1 MAPCSRFLK
10 DEVIRG
16 RPRAVR
22 RAPTTLGLSGPAG
35 RATARATESVIH
47 GEPAAPAPVLE
58 AEVTGSPSSASS
70 AGGLL
75 PFKGRAGLIP
85 APGLSTG
92 AQAGTAS
99 PTIQNCLWLGERL
112 GAPVPRHRHRHRVT
126 RCSKRR
132 EAAAGE
138 AAAGEGGLAGRQGA
152 ALGPSGLPRRGGA
165 LRGGGCSAAGR

>member
-1 MAPCSRFLK
+1 MAPCSPFLK

-85 APGLSTG
+85 APGLSTC
-92 AQAGTAS
+92 AQAGDGLAHDTKLSVAGRAPGGSS
-99 PTIQNCLWLGERL
+99 PPSPSPSPCH
-112 GAPVPRHRHRHRVT
+112 PVFQ
-126 RCSKRR
+126 R

-138 AAAGEGGLAGRQGA
+138 AAAGEGGPAGRQGA

>member
-10 DEVIRG
+10 DEVIPG

-85 APGLSTG
+85 APGLSTC
-92 AQAGTAS
+92 AQARPGTAS

-112 GAPVPRHRHRHRVT
+112 GAPVPRHRHSHRVT
-126 RCSKRR
+126 RCSR
-132 EAAAGE
+132 ERPQQERPQWGGGRTGRAAGGG
-138 AAAGEGGLAGRQGA
+138 ARPLGLA
-152 ALGPSGLPRRGGA
+152 
-165 LRGGGCSAAGR
+165 